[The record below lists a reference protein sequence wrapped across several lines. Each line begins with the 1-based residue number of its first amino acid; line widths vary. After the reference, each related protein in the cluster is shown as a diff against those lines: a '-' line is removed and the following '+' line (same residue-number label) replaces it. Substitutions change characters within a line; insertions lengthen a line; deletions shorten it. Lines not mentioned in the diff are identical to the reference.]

1 MRSPKCLIFTTGV
14 KRSHMASARESDAKT
29 VQAMIAARNQGE
41 PAATPTDVVFEKFVL
56 YKSDRADDVG
66 SRTLLQAIEP
76 VVEDFR
82 VIDVSQLQAET
93 LPEWLDGR
101 LSLWTCATSSDW
113 HTGVAPHWNLSR
125 MLTRR

>member
-1 MRSPKCLIFTTGV
+1 
-14 KRSHMASARESDAKT
+14 MASARESDAKT

-93 LPEWLDGR
+93 LPEWLDGTPVVVDMRDKQR
-101 LSLWTCATSSDW
+101 LAHRGSAALEL
-113 HTGVAPHWNLSR
+113 VADAYPSVKVSR
-125 MLTRR
+125 V